1 MREEKNIY
9 ITSQISRYLIRLSER
24 PYQGRWGVSL
34 SYFRFLVKIL
44 EKQSGDCNVNVNYA

>member
-1 MREEKNIY
+1 MRENKY
-9 ITSQISRYLIRLSER
+9 RTSQISRDLIRLSER

-44 EKQSGDCNVNVNYA
+44 EKQSGDFYVNVKYV